1 MKVTVLK
8 DAQAIAAYAADQI
21 EALIKRKPNCV
32 LGLPTG
38 SSPLPT
44 YQEMVRRYQAGKIDF
59 SRVRTYNLDEYL
71 DLPRENEQSFYYYT
85 WKNLLSK
92 INISAENV
100 HIPSGTEADMESSF
114 GCF

>member
-8 DAQAIAAYAADQI
+8 DAQAIAAYAVDQI

-59 SRVRTYNLDEYL
+59 SE
-71 DLPRENEQSFYYYT
+71 
-85 WKNLLSK
+85 
-92 INISAENV
+92 A
-100 HIPSGTEADMESSF
+100 IPKF
-114 GCF
+114 V